1 MDTRVMTGLPM
12 VMGDAASLTRA
23 VQNLI
28 SNAIKYSDAER
39 WIGVSVFTEGAF
51 AKIAVQDRGPGVAPS
66 DLPHIFEPFYRGRSA
81 VEGQIQ
87 GSGIGLSLVKQAVDA
102 HGGRIDVS
110 SDRGVGST
118 FCISLPIANPPETA
132 SK

>member
-1 MDTRVMTGLPM
+1 M
-12 VMGDAASLTRA
+12 
-23 VQNLI
+23 
-28 SNAIKYSDAER
+28 
-39 WIGVSVFTEGAF
+39 SVFTEGSF
-51 AKIAVQDRGPGVAPS
+51 AKIAVHDRGPGIAPS

-87 GSGIGLSLVKQAVDA
+87 GSGLGLSLVKQAVDA

-110 SDRGVGST
+110 SNRGVGST
-118 FCISLPIANPPETA
+118 FCISLPITNPPETA